1 MNSFNSKATLRS
13 GSRTYTIYRLPALE
27 SRGFNL
33 SRLPFSLKIL
43 LENLLRRE
51 DGVNVTAGDIEFLA
65 NWSAKAEPSREIAYM
80 PARVLMQ
87 DFTGVPAVVDL
98 AAMRDAIKTL
108 GGDPE
113 RVNPLVPAELVIDHS
128 VQVDEFGT
136 AGAFDANT
144 LLEFQRNRER
154 YAFLKWGQTAFRNFS
169 AVPPGMGIC
178 HQVNLEY
185 LARVAFTTEIDGELV
200 AYPDTVV
207 GTDSHTTMINGLGVL
222 GWGVGGIEA
231 EAAMLGQAVSMLVP
245 QVVGY
250 KLTGKLREGA
260 TATDLVL
267 TVTQALRKLGVVGK
281 FVEFFGTGVAD
292 LSLADRA
299 TISNMAP
306 EYGATCG
313 IFPVDA
319 ETLRYLRLTGRS
331 EEQIALV
338 EAYYKEQGLFHTAGS
353 AEAEYTETL
362 GLDLGKVEPSVAGP
376 KRPQD
381 RVLLKDA
388 AASFKQQLPGL
399 LAPTAKPLGERTADE
414 WKRGAVTDTAVGKA
428 TAGPS
433 TPSANA
439 SVAQDDSALGNGAAD
454 DNALKVTTTV
464 KERFGVDP
472 DRYLD
477 HGSVVI
483 AAITSC
489 TNTSNPSVMVAAGI
503 LAKKAVEKGLTVPP
517 WVKTSLAP
525 GSRVVT
531 DYYAKAGL
539 LPYLEKLRFNVVGY
553 GCTTCI
559 GNSGPLPADVS
570 KSIDEHGLVA
580 VSVLSGNRNFE
591 GRVNVDVR
599 ANYLM
604 SPPLVVAYALAGRI
618 GHNFETDSLGND
630 ENGKPVYLKD
640 IWPTQAEVAAAIEKG
655 LSSESFRKE
664 YATVSLG
671 DANWQGLKFPTG
683 EVYQWEPDSTYIRKA
698 PYFDGITPTPAA
710 VTDIAGARVLAVL
723 GDSVTTDH
731 ISPAGSIKA
740 NGPAGKYLAEHGVKQ
755 AEFNSYGS
763 RRGNHEVMVR
773 GTFANVRLRNKLA
786 PGTEGGVTRLLPE
799 GEQMSIFDASVKYAE
814 RGVPLVI
821 LAGKEYGSGS
831 SRDWAAKGP
840 KLLGVRAVIAE
851 SYERIHRSNLVG
863 MGILPLQFEEGENAE
878 SLGLTG
884 EETYDILG
892 FRERLNSKFE
902 NGRMVTVAATS
913 ADGKKKTFEARIR
926 IDTPQEIEYYKH
938 GGILQYVLR
947 QLAAK

>member
-1 MNSFNSKATLRS
+1 MNMDSFNSRASLKS
-13 GSRTYTIYRLPALE
+13 GSKTHTIYRLPAIE
-27 SRGFNL
+27 ARGFNL
-33 SRLPFSLKIL
+33 RRLPFSLKIL

-51 DGVNVTAGDIEFLA
+51 DGVNVTAADIEFLA
-65 NWSAKAEPSREIAYM
+65 QWDPKAEPSREIAYM

-87 DFTGVPAVVDL
+87 DFTGVPAIVDL

-108 GGDPE
+108 GGDPV
-113 RVNPLVPAELVIDHS
+113 RVNPLIPAELVIDHS

-136 AGAFDANT
+136 PAAYEANS

-169 AVPPGMGIC
+169 VVPPGMGIC

-185 LARVAFTTEIDGELV
+185 LARVVFTTEIDGEHY
-200 AYPDTVV
+200 AYPDTLV

-231 EAAMLGQAVSMLVP
+231 EAAMLGQPVSMLVP

-281 FVEFFGTGVAD
+281 FVEFYGPGIAE
-292 LSLADRA
+292 LPLADRA

-331 EEQIALV
+331 EDQIQLV
-338 EAYYKEQGLFHTAGS
+338 EAYYKEQGLFHTS
-353 AEAEYTETL
+353 SSPEAEYSQTL
-362 GLDLGKVEPSVAGP
+362 ELDLGAVEPSVAGP

-388 AASFKQQLPGL
+388 AASFAQQLPGL
-399 LAPTAKPLGERTADE
+399 LAPTAKPLGTRAAAAWERRAVADAALAE
-414 WKRGAVTDTAVGKA
+414 GVEDNEGPATSSAATKAA
-428 TAGPS
+428 TAP
-433 TPSANA
+433 
-439 SVAQDDSALGNGAAD
+439 LH
-454 DNALKVTTTV
+454 VTTTV
-464 KERFGVDP
+464 KERFHVDP
-472 DRYLD
+472 DKYLD

-489 TNTSNPSVMVAAGI
+489 TNTSNPSVMIAAGL
-503 LAKKAVEKGLTVPP
+503 LAKKAVEKGLSVPP

-531 DYYAKAGL
+531 DYYQKSGL

-559 GNSGPLPADVS
+559 GNSGPLPSDVS

-618 GHNFETDSLGND
+618 GHNFDADPLGTDQA
-630 ENGKPVYLKD
+630 GKPVFLRD
-640 IWPTQAEVAAAIEKG
+640 IWPSQQEVAAAIEKG
-655 LSSESFRKE
+655 ISSEGFRRE
-664 YATVSLG
+664 YATVTEG
-671 DANWQGLKFPTG
+671 DASWQGLSFPTG
-683 EVYQWEPDSTYIRKA
+683 DVYQWEPGSTYIRKA
-698 PYFDGITPTPAA
+698 PYFDGITANPAP
-710 VTDIAGARVLAVL
+710 VKNISGARVLAVL
-723 GDSVTTDH
+723 SDSVTTDH

-740 NGPAGKYLAEHGVKQ
+740 SGPAGKYLAEHAVKP
-755 AEFNSYGS
+755 ADFNSYGS

-799 GEQMSIFDASVKYAE
+799 GTQMSIYDASVAYAG

-840 KLLGVRAVIAE
+840 NLLGVRVVIAE
-851 SYERIHRSNLVG
+851 SFERIHRSNLVG
-863 MGILPLQFEEGENAE
+863 MGILPLEFEAGKTAE

-884 EETYDILG
+884 EETYDIVG
-892 FRERLNSKFE
+892 FKEQLDQKFT
-902 NGRMVTVAATS
+902 NGRTVSVAAT
-913 ADGKKKTFEARIR
+913 DPGGKKKTFEARIR
-926 IDTPQEIEYYKH
+926 IDTPQEILYYEH